1 MLVIKWL
8 DQCNGNQ
15 IELDNEIWKWNGNK
29 VEILSSLSL
38 DDNCNIIRY
47 TNKYIFIYDEFYNV
61 VSSTWYYWDNDD
73 WVLLKVE
80 TWEYDY
86 NSPFTPIT
94 LTP

>member
-1 MLVIKWL
+1 MKKLL
-8 DQCNGNQ
+8 F
-15 IELDNEIWKWNGNK
+15 
-29 VEILSSLSL
+29 ILPLL
-38 DDNCNIIRY
+38 LWVGCEDD
-47 TNKYIFIYDEFYNV
+47 TETPFPFSDEFYNV